1 MKSCGIKQLS
11 TGTRGQARKFV
22 HNLILHRGEIVPA
35 RTITSITT
43 EYYEGYKKFDGNHQK
58 VIVSFMESV
67 LAFLL

>member
-1 MKSCGIKQLS
+1 M
-11 TGTRGQARKFV
+11 